1 MTINNADYN
10 QKKLSD
16 QQKDVLLGK
25 ATETPFS
32 GKWLHN
38 EEEGKYV
45 CAACGNVLFDSVH
58 KFESGSGWPSF
69 YDAAS
74 SNALKL
80 KEDRSQ
86 GLQRVEVTCGK
97 CGGHLGH
104 VFHDAPDQ
112 PTGLRFC
119 VNSCA
124 LDFAPQKPNQKS
136 DG

>member
-1 MTINNADYN
+1 MTINNADNN